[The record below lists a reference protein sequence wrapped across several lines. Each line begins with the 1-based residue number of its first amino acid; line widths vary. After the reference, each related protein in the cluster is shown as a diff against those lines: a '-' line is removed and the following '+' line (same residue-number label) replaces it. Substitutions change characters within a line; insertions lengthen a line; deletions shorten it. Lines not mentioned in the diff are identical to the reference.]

1 MLVSL
6 TTLVQF
12 TQYMIAVIDMKS
24 VRLPHGRQNF
34 VRPFGVALVPMQ
46 LSDQSGKM
54 PLAFFSMA
62 FRLREMLQQ
71 GGTFDLTPYHAA
83 NSPYC
88 QCAALIFS
96 LEIYHAVGVRESRRI
111 CLP

>member
-12 TQYMIAVIDMKS
+12 TQYMKS

-34 VRPFGVALVPMQ
+34 VRPFGVALVAMQ

-71 GGTFDLTPYHAA
+71 GGKFDRTPYHAA

-88 QCAALIFS
+88 QCAGLIFS